1 MSEVKNAVYEAV
13 AEMLGMDE
21 SEIDGESSLIDVYK
35 AESIDFL
42 DISFK
47 LNKQFGIK
55 LYRGDFMSKS
65 QSYFGSDLLLIEDGK
80 LTQAGVDLLKARL
93 PEAAENP
100 LLEVG
105 TPRSFVPR
113 LYCANTWI
121 RLVSELLDN
130 GKMTGEEFLI
140 KWLEEYRTS
149 MPVKEAA

>member
-1 MSEVKNAVYEAV
+1 MSEVKTAVYEAI
-13 AEMLGMDE
+13 AEMLGLDE
-21 SEIDGESSLIDVYK
+21 SEIEGDASLIDVYK

-55 LYRGDFMSKS
+55 LYRGDFLSKA
-65 QSYFGSDLLLIEDGK
+65 QSYFESNLQLMEDGK
-80 LTQAGVDLLKARL
+80 LTQAGLDLLKARL
-93 PEAAENP
+93 PEAAENS
-100 LLEVG
+100 LLVVG

-130 GKMTGEEFLI
+130 GKLTGEQFLMN
-140 KWLEEYRTS
+140 WLEEYRKS
-149 MPVKEAA
+149 ALVEKAA